1 MAWISM
7 QIDVK
12 PLSRKVLDEKKA
24 GNEKDGKVVKEG
36 RKEKLLPS
44 YKVTILGTSLRAISE
59 WC

>member
-1 MAWISM
+1 M

-12 PLSRKVLDEKKA
+12 PLSRKVLDERKA

-36 RKEKLLPS
+36 RKKKLLPS

-59 WC
+59 